1 MASDAGNSSM
11 ALFTRDVWIG
21 LVMLVVSI
29 FYWFEATKI
38 RVSPLDDPVGASG
51 LPKSLAWA
59 LGALAI
65 LLIIRAIS
73 ISIMTRSAIKDEEEP
88 KPTSERIKPHLRAI
102 GMLGI
107 GVGYLLV
114 VNTLGYVISVG
125 LLIFFVSIYIGAP
138 LGPRTF
144 VIAVVGPIGFYLLFV
159 LFLGIPLPGG
169 TILPALPGTG

>member
-1 MASDAGNSSM
+1 MTY
-11 ALFTRDVWIG
+11 FTRDIWIG
-21 LVMLVVSI
+21 LVMLGVSI
-29 FYWFEATKI
+29 FYWLEASKI

-73 ISIMTRSAIKDEEEP
+73 ISLMTSSETVAKEDP
-88 KPTSERIKPHLRAI
+88 QPLSERIRPHLRAI
-102 GMLGI
+102 GMLAL

-114 VNTLGYVISVG
+114 VNTLGYVISIG
-125 LLIFFVSIYIGAP
+125 LLIFFVSLYIGAP
-138 LGPRTF
+138 LSQRTILIALIGPF
-144 VIAVVGPIGFYLLFV
+144 GFYLLFV